1 MTILLLAGTGEGRA
15 LAKFC
20 AKAKLPVIASLAG
33 VTRNP
38 LSLDIPTRSG
48 GFGDA
53 AGFKQYLKSKN
64 ITAILDATHPFAHRI
79 TQRSFD
85 IAKEMGIPF
94 LLFER
99 PAWTPSVNDRWIGIT
114 NESEAAWYI
123 PPGSRVF
130 LATGRQSL
138 SKFKNLDN
146 SEVICRQIEP
156 PKSSFPWPNGRF
168 HIGTPPFSEIEE
180 ISLFKTLSIDFL
192 VVKNAGGVASRTK
205 LDAARA
211 LGITVL
217 MLARPKQSGALTV
230 TSITDAQSWLNK
242 RKF

>member
-20 AKAKLPVIASLAG
+20 AMAKLPVIASLAG

-99 PAWTPSVNDRWIGIT
+99 PAWTPRVNDRWIGIT
-114 NESEAAWYI
+114 NESEAARYI
-123 PPGSRVF
+123 PPGSKVF

-138 SKFKNLDN
+138 LKFK
-146 SEVICRQIEP
+146 
-156 PKSSFPWPNGRF
+156 SF
-168 HIGTPPFSEIEE
+168 
-180 ISLFKTLSIDFL
+180 
-192 VVKNAGGVASRTK
+192 
-205 LDAARA
+205 
-211 LGITVL
+211 
-217 MLARPKQSGALTV
+217 
-230 TSITDAQSWLNK
+230 
-242 RKF
+242 

>member
-20 AKAKLPVIASLAG
+20 ATAKLPVIASLAG
-33 VTRNP
+33 VTRDP

-48 GFGDA
+48 GFGGA

-99 PAWTPSVNDRWIGIT
+99 PAWTPSVGDHWIGIT
-114 NESEAAWYI
+114 HEAEAARHI
-123 PPGSRVF
+123 PPGSKVF

-138 SKFKNLDN
+138 MKFKNLNN
-146 SEVICRQIEP
+146 SELICRQIEP
-156 PKSSFPWPNGRF
+156 PQSLFPWPNGRF

-180 ISLFKTLSIDFL
+180 ILLFKTLSIDFL

-217 MLARPKQSGALTV
+217 MLARPKKSGALTV